1 MPVVVAFVSQKGGVG
16 KTTLARALASVAAHG
31 GMTVAISDLDV
42 RQQTATR
49 WGELRQKQDLEP
61 AIAIQVC
68 NDIVEALEIFAH
80 VDLLIVDCAG
90 SAHRGTLDVVA
101 NSHLVV
107 LPTGASLDDL
117 HPTVLLLH
125 ELVAAGIPLDRLT
138 TALCRVLSKAEED
151 EGRIYLQKAGY
162 DVLPGSIPERAAFR
176 EAQNLGHSL
185 NETKQKAL
193 AAVVDALMNALL
205 AKVMEQVSGHVSQA
219 SDSARSR
226 RKNFR

>member
-31 GMTVAISDLDV
+31 GMSVAIADLDL

-49 WGELRQKQDLEP
+49 WGILRQKQDVEP
-61 AIAIQVC
+61 VIAIEIC
-68 NDIVEALEIFAH
+68 TDIAEALETFAH

-90 SAHRGTLDVVA
+90 SAHRGTLDVVS

-117 HPTVLLLH
+117 YPTVLLLH
-125 ELVAAGIPLDRLT
+125 ELGAAGIPPARLT
-138 TALCRVLSKAEED
+138 AALCRVLSKAEED
-151 EGRIYLQKAGY
+151 EGRTYIEKAGY

-193 AAVVDALMNALL
+193 AAVVDDLMNALL
-205 AKVMEQVSGHVSQA
+205 AKVMEQISEQVSQV
-219 SDSARSR
+219 SKIVGPT
-226 RKNFR
+226 RKNTR